1 MDHFKIHQIKNP
13 GDQFYA
19 EFWRVYTLSFPLNER
34 RISSQQSDIFNK
46 SYYVLNTYNSDH
58 LFIGFIS
65 FWTAKEFIF
74 IEHLAIAPEFRNQGL
89 GSIIVRSVV
98 ESNPNP
104 IILEI
109 EPPLDDTSCSRL
121 RFYETLNFKLNDH
134 NHHQPVYHSGD
145 EPVAMKILSYP
156 DEISDLN
163 YQQFARF
170 QREIVMG

>member
-1 MDHFKIHQIKNP
+1 MDQFKIHQIKNP
-13 GDQFYA
+13 RDQYYG
-19 EFWRVYTLSFPLNER
+19 EFWRIYTLSFPLDER
-34 RISSQQSDIFNK
+34 RIGTQQSDIFTK
-46 SYYVLNTYNSDH
+46 PDYFLNTYISDH
-58 LFIGFIS
+58 QFIGFIS

-74 IEHLAIAPEFRNQGL
+74 IEHLAIASEFRNRGF

-98 ESNPNP
+98 KSNPNP

-109 EPPLDDTSCSRL
+109 EPPVDDTSRSRL
-121 RFYETLNFKLNDH
+121 HFYESLNFKLNDH
-134 NHHQPVYHSGD
+134 KHYQPAYHSGD
-145 EPVAMKILSYP
+145 QPVAMKILSYP